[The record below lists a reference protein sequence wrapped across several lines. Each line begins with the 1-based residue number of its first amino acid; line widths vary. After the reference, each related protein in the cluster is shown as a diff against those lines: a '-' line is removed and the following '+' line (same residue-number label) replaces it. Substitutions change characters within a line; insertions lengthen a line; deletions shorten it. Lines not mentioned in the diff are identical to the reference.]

1 MKKVLHNPLQFLQT
15 DKAVIVDVKNFED
28 LLQVVLR
35 SSIGHDVKYNH
46 KFSKIDV
53 TVLEKQIVLGELH
66 TTVGDCVGDLVGVV
80 HPEDVALQLL
90 GVSARVTLLH
100 HRME

>member
-53 TVLEKQIVLGELH
+53 AVLEKQIHWVMIGS
-66 TTVGDCVGDLVGVV
+66 VDGDCVGDLVGVV